1 MECHLL
7 WRTGT
12 SKAAWWKKAASAS
25 SPAVPAPSL
34 SEWSAGDIPQQS
46 SWDPALLCC
55 PFLWV
60 TFLFLGEKGWGLA
73 WTLGYFLLLFSCE
86 GCIPDSAS
94 HWTSAEKKKIT
105 LGPEGEKERSHLPCE
120 VMTWML
126 HPRRWEEQM
135 VKGLGV
141 MGELELLDFQK
152 NGWIT
157 GQNHSLPGKI
167 MRNNHTALAE
177 FKGIGQGPSSA
188 PQTRPRWYHGWATL
202 LRIQGR
208 TSLCRIK
215 QWVVVYDWL
224 QEIRA

>member
-1 MECHLL
+1 MTWGRKLLPQQQQTQDGCVSIYLVIWSLLNSWNAICLGEQALLKLPGEKRLPVPAHLQFQHL
-7 WRTGT
+7 P
-12 SKAAWWKKAASAS
+12 SAS
-25 SPAVPAPSL
+25 DPLVTSL
-34 SEWSAGDIPQQS
+34 SNPRGIQLSSAVLIYELHSCSLGRSDEDWPGLWDTFCFFFPVRAAFLILLPIEPQ
-46 SWDPALLCC
+46 L
-55 PFLWV
+55 
-60 TFLFLGEKGWGLA
+60 
-73 WTLGYFLLLFSCE
+73 
-86 GCIPDSAS
+86 
-94 HWTSAEKKKIT
+94 KKKIT

-141 MGELELLDFQK
+141 MKELELLDFQK

-188 PQTRPRWYHGWATL
+188 PQARP
-202 LRIQGR
+202 
-208 TSLCRIK
+208 
-215 QWVVVYDWL
+215 
-224 QEIRA
+224 